1 MANVCVFSLDW
12 RKKKFIWLIH
22 LFILIRFIHREIFYE
37 LIWNLEDQSPWTVI
51 TCLRQVI
58 KFQSVPFIMLTKIQ
72 SISVLLSITNRS
84 GAASCK
90 FLPVEPSM
98 IPLWSLLELLN
109 STKMQIWVYT
119 LNIYIFEYFNILIQN
134 NKQIKQPMIYP
145 CLD

>member
-1 MANVCVFSLDW
+1 MCFLAWL
-12 RKKKFIWLIH
+12 KEEKFIWLIH

-84 GAASCK
+84 GAAWCK

-109 STKMQIWVYT
+109 SNAIMLNSNANMSLYFKYICIW
-119 LNIYIFEYFNILIQN
+119 ILQHTDPE
-134 NKQIKQPMIYP
+134 Q
-145 CLD
+145 